1 MANVL
6 NPEPESITLNTTL
19 EPTTLEPATEL
30 EQPPFESTSNPET
43 AEVVEVPALD
53 ADAPTEPVAKAVPVE
68 AAPAEEI
75 APEIVAQAEPVVE
88 AKAEPV
94 VAAAAEPVVEAKAE
108 PVVAAKAEPVVEAKA
123 EPVVE
128 AKAEPVVAA
137 VAETAAEIQAA
148 PEAAPPAT
156 AAAPVA
162 RAKAP
167 EHGLESMDDFSA
179 ALAAFER
186 EQAAEAAA
194 VEAYGDKI
202 VSGTVIKQTEKHL
215 VVDVGL
221 KSEGLVPL
229 EQVLDHSGAVR
240 FNPGDVIDVV
250 IEREEPE
257 GGYLVS
263 FERAQRLRIWDTIEK
278 AANDK
283 TPMTG
288 TVISRVKGGLTVDIG
303 LKAFLPGSQLEIR
316 PVRNLD
322 GYLGQQIE
330 VRVIKLNKKRG
341 NVVVSRKEILEE
353 EQNAKRSTTLEHL
366 GEGAILTG
374 TVKNLT
380 DYGAFVDLGGIDG
393 LLHITDMSWGRL
405 THPRD
410 LVNVGD
416 EIQVKVLKF
425 DKDKQRVS
433 LGFKQLTPDPW
444 LDASERYPVGAH
456 VKGRVL
462 SVTDYG
468 AFVELEQGIEGLVHL
483 SEMTWSKRLKHPSKL
498 VKPGDE
504 VETVVLSVNP
514 ADRRISLG
522 MKQLLENPWENLT
535 EKYPTG
541 AVVEGRVR
549 NLTDFGAFIEIED
562 GIDGLVHVSNLSWT
576 KRVKHPS
583 EIVKKGEK
591 VKAVVLG
598 VEPAEPASLAGHQ
611 AVAARRLGELL
622 RLASGG
628 RRGPRQGAADG
639 AIWSLRRDRGGCRGS
654 LPHLRGRRRRRIE
667 AGDGPGARL
676 QDHQDQRRGEEG
688 GLEPARH
695 RPGGQPHTGR
705 ALQGGYSQASGLQ
718 LHHHARRPDQLAQ
731 GRALS
736 RFPFRHQCTT
746 AALRGGRC
754 CLDFVFH
761 SFSLCP
767 ASTLASAT
775 PGVSFQVKESSTMP
789 RNVDARIPYSAEFQP

>member
-1 MANVL
+1 MAR
-6 NPEPESITLNTTL
+6 
-19 EPTTLEPATEL
+19 
-30 EQPPFESTSNPET
+30 
-43 AEVVEVPALD
+43 
-53 ADAPTEPVAKAVPVE
+53 VAS
-68 AAPAEEI
+68 APAEHS
-75 APEIVAQAEPVVE
+75 AES
-88 AKAEPV
+88 A
-94 VAAAAEPVVEAKAE
+94 
-108 PVVAAKAEPVVEAKA
+108 
-123 EPVVE
+123 
-128 AKAEPVVAA
+128 
-137 VAETAAEIQAA
+137 
-148 PEAAPPAT
+148 
-156 AAAPVA
+156 
-162 RAKAP
+162 
-167 EHGLESMDDFSA
+167 DDFSA
-179 ALAAFER
+179 ALEAFER

-194 VEAYGDKI
+194 VEAYGDKV
-202 VSGTVIKQTEKHL
+202 VSGTVLKQTEKHL

-221 KSEGLVPL
+221 KSEGLVPI
-229 EQVLDHSGAVR
+229 EQVLDHTGAVR
-240 FNPGDVIDVV
+240 FQPGEVIDVV

-263 FERAQRLRIWDTIEK
+263 YEKAQRLRVWDTIEK
-278 AANDK
+278 HANDK
-283 TPMTG
+283 TPMMG
-288 TVISRVKGGLTVDIG
+288 TVVSRVKGGLTVDIG

-456 VKGRVL
+456 VHGRVL

-504 VETVVLSVNP
+504 VDTVVLSVNP

-522 MKQLLENPWENLT
+522 MKQLMENPWENLT
-535 EKYPTG
+535 ERYPAGT
-541 AVVEGRVR
+541 VVEGRVR

-598 VEPAEPASLAGHQ
+598 VEPQNRRLSPRHQ
-611 AVAARRLGELL
+611 AASARCVGELL
-622 RLASGG
+622 CHSP
-628 RRGPRQGAADG
+628 RRRSGPRQGASHRAV
-639 AIWSLRRDRGGCRGS
+639 RR
-654 LPHLRGRRRRRIE
+654 
-667 AGDGPGARL
+667 
-676 QDHQDQRRGEEG
+676 
-688 GLEPARH
+688 
-695 RPGGQPHTGR
+695 
-705 ALQGGYSQASGLQ
+705 
-718 LHHHARRPDQLAQ
+718 
-731 GRALS
+731 
-736 RFPFRHQCTT
+736 FR
-746 AALRGGRC
+746 
-754 CLDFVFH
+754 
-761 SFSLCP
+761 
-767 ASTLASAT
+767 
-775 PGVSFQVKESSTMP
+775 
-789 RNVDARIPYSAEFQP
+789 

>member
-1 MANVL
+1 MPNVL
-6 NPEPESITLNTTL
+6 NPETESITLNTEL
-19 EPTTLEPATEL
+19 ETPTLEPATEQ
-30 EQPPFESTSNPET
+30 EQPSFESTSNPET
-43 AEVVEVPALD
+43 AEAVDLSALD
-53 ADAPTEPVAKAVPVE
+53 ADATTEPVAE
-68 AAPAEEI
+68 AAPAEQATQVEAI
-75 APEIVAQAEPVVE
+75 PPVETAPEAAPR
-88 AKAEPV
+88 AT
-94 VAAAAEPVVEAKAE
+94 AAAPEL
-108 PVVAAKAEPVVEAKA
+108 
-123 EPVVE
+123 
-128 AKAEPVVAA
+128 
-137 VAETAAEIQAA
+137 ETAPATELQTAAA
-148 PEAAPPAT
+148 PEAAPEVAVPSEVVAET
-156 AAAPVA
+156 PVSEVP
-162 RAKAP
+162 AP
-167 EHGLESMDDFSA
+167 EVQVPEEHVSEAHAHDAHGLESMDDFSA

-229 EQVLDHSGAVR
+229 EQVLDHTGAVK
-240 FNPGDVIDVV
+240 FHAGDVIEVV

-263 FERAQRLRIWDTIEK
+263 YERAQRLRVWDVIEK

-283 TPMTG
+283 TPVIG
-288 TVISRVKGGLTVDIG
+288 TVVSRVKGGLTVDIG

-353 EQNAKRSTTLEHL
+353 EQNAKRSGTLEQL
-366 GEGAILTG
+366 GEGAVLTG

-444 LDASERYPVGAH
+444 LDATERYPVGAH
-456 VKGRVL
+456 VHGRVL

-522 MKQLLENPWENLT
+522 MKQLLDNPWENLT
-535 EKYPTG
+535 ERYPAGT
-541 AVVEGRVR
+541 VVEGRVR

-583 EIVKKGEK
+583 EVVKKGEK

-598 VEPAEPASLAGHQ
+598 VEPQ
-611 AVAARRLGELL
+611 NRRLSLGIKQLQPDVWESFFAAHRVGDVVHGKVL
-622 RLASGG
+622 RTA
-628 RRGPRQGAADG
+628 QFGAFVEIAEG
-639 AIWSLRRDRGGCRGS
+639 VEGLCHIS
-654 LPHLRGRRRRRIE
+654 E
-667 AGDGPGARL
+667 AGD
-676 QDHQDQRRGEEG
+676 EG
-688 GLEPARH
+688 GGPSKLE
-695 RPGGQPHTGR
+695 TGLEHDFKIIKINVEEKKVGLSLR
-705 ALQGGYSQASGLQ
+705 AVSGHEAS
-718 LHHHARRPDQLAQ
+718 
-731 GRALS
+731 RAEVQDYKAE
-736 RFPFRHQCTT
+736 REP
-746 AALRGGRC
+746 RGGG
-754 CLDFVFH
+754 H
-761 SFSLCP
+761 KAP
-767 ASTLASAT
+767 
-775 PGVSFQVKESSTMP
+775 VSSSTTTLGDLINWKSE
-789 RNVDARIPYSAEFQP
+789 RES

>member
-6 NPEPESITLNTTL
+6 NPEPESITLNTEL
-19 EPTTLEPATEL
+19 ETPTLEPATEL
-30 EQPPFESTSNPET
+30 EQPLSESTSNTET
-43 AEVVEVPALD
+43 AEAVAAVEPTALD
-53 ADAPTEPVAKAVPVE
+53 ADALTEPVAEAPPVTSTAE
-68 AAPAEEI
+68 AAPATGLATEI
-75 APEIVAQAEPVVE
+75 PAAPAITAEATPAEASPSDLRELEAPADGPPVAEP
-88 AKAEPV
+88 A
-94 VAAAAEPVVEAKAE
+94 
-108 PVVAAKAEPVVEAKA
+108 
-123 EPVVE
+123 
-128 AKAEPVVAA
+128 
-137 VAETAAEIQAA
+137 
-148 PEAAPPAT
+148 EAAHAELEHDT
-156 AAAPVA
+156 
-162 RAKAP
+162 
-167 EHGLESMDDFSA
+167 HGLEGMDDFSA

-194 VEAYGDKI
+194 VEAYGDKV
-202 VSGTVIKQTEKHL
+202 VSGTVIKATDKHL

-229 EQVLDHSGAVR
+229 DQVVDHTGAVK
-240 FNPGDVIDVV
+240 FNAGDVIEVV

-263 FERAQRLRIWDTIEK
+263 YEKAQRLRVWDVIEK

-283 TPMTG
+283 TPVIG
-288 TVISRVKGGLTVDIG
+288 TVVSRVKGGLTVDIG

-353 EQNAKRSTTLEHL
+353 EQTAKRSGTLEQL
-366 GEGAILTG
+366 GEGAVLTG

-444 LDASERYPVGAH
+444 LDATERYPVGAH

-522 MKQLLENPWENLT
+522 MKQLLDNPWENLT
-535 EKYPTG
+535 ERYPAGT
-541 AVVEGRVR
+541 VVEGRVR

-598 VEPAEPASLAGHQ
+598 VEPQ
-611 AVAARRLGELL
+611 NRRLSLGIKQLQPDVWESFFATHRVGDQVHGKVL
-622 RLASGG
+622 RTA
-628 RRGPRQGAADG
+628 QFGAFVEIAEG
-639 AIWSLRRDRGGCRGS
+639 VEGLCHIS
-654 LPHLRGRRRRRIE
+654 E
-667 AGDGPGARL
+667 AGDEGGGPSKLETGLEHEFKIIKINVEEKKVGLSLRAVSGHEASRAEV
-676 QDHQDQRRGEEG
+676 QDYKAESRGE
-688 GLEPARH
+688 
-695 RPGGQPHTGR
+695 
-705 ALQGGYSQASGLQ
+705 
-718 LHHHARRPDQLAQ
+718 
-731 GRALS
+731 
-736 RFPFRHQCTT
+736 
-746 AALRGGRC
+746 RGGS
-754 CLDFVFH
+754 H
-761 SFSLCP
+761 KAP
-767 ASTLASAT
+767 
-775 PGVSFQVKESSTMP
+775 VSSSTTTLGDLINWKSE
-789 RNVDARIPYSAEFQP
+789 RES

>member
-19 EPTTLEPATEL
+19 ETTTLEPATEL
-30 EQPPFESTSNPET
+30 EQPSFESTSNPET

-53 ADAPTEPVAKAVPVE
+53 ADAPTEPVAQAVTVDAAAE
-68 AAPAEEI
+68 SAAPAE
-75 APEIVAQAEPVVE
+75 APPEIQATPAASAPAEPV
-88 AKAEPV
+88 AS
-94 VAAAAEPVVEAKAE
+94 
-108 PVVAAKAEPVVEAKA
+108 
-123 EPVVE
+123 
-128 AKAEPVVAA
+128 
-137 VAETAAEIQAA
+137 
-148 PEAAPPAT
+148 PPAQD
-156 AAAPVA
+156 
-162 RAKAP
+162 KAP
-167 EHGLESMDDFSA
+167 EHGSESMDDFSA

-202 VSGTVIKQTEKHL
+202 VQGTVVKQTEKHL

-229 EQVLDHSGAVR
+229 EQVLDHTGAVR

-263 FERAQRLRIWDTIEK
+263 FERAQRLRVWDSIEK

-283 TPMTG
+283 TPMLG
-288 TVISRVKGGLTVDIG
+288 TVVSRVKGGLTVDIG

-366 GEGAILTG
+366 GEGTILTG

-444 LDASERYPVGAH
+444 LDAAERYPVGAH

-483 SEMTWSKRLKHPSKL
+483 SEMTWSKRLKHPSKM

-522 MKQLLENPWENLT
+522 MKQLMENPWENLT

-598 VEPAEPASLAGHQ
+598 VEPQ
-611 AVAARRLGELL
+611 NRRLSLGIKQLQPDVWESFFATHRVGDVVHGKVL
-622 RLASGG
+622 RTA
-628 RRGPRQGAADG
+628 QFGAFVEIAEG
-639 AIWSLRRDRGGCRGS
+639 VEGLCHIS
-654 LPHLRGRRRRRIE
+654 E
-667 AGDGPGARL
+667 AGDDGGSKL
-676 QDHQDQRRGEEG
+676 ETGFEHDFKIIKINVEEKKV
-688 GLEPARH
+688 GLSL
-695 RPGGQPHTGR
+695 R
-705 ALQGGYSQASGLQ
+705 AVGHEAS
-718 LHHHARRPDQLAQ
+718 RAQ
-731 GRALS
+731 VESYKADTHKH
-736 RFPFRHQCTT
+736 P
-746 AALRGGRC
+746 
-754 CLDFVFH
+754 
-761 SFSLCP
+761 
-767 ASTLASAT
+767 
-775 PGVSFQVKESSTMP
+775 VSSSTTTLGDLINW
-789 RNVDARIPYSAEFQP
+789 RKGER

>member
-6 NPEPESITLNTTL
+6 NPETESITLNTEL
-19 EPTTLEPATEL
+19 ETPTLEPATEL
-30 EQPPFESTSNPET
+30 VQPSSESTSNTET
-43 AEVVEVPALD
+43 SEVAATIALD
-53 ADAPTEPVAKAVPVE
+53 ADAPTSEPVAEAVP
-68 AAPAEEI
+68 
-75 APEIVAQAEPVVE
+75 QAEPEIE
-88 AKAEPV
+88 AAQP
-94 VAAAAEPVVEAKAE
+94 AAAAETE
-108 PVVAAKAEPVVEAKA
+108 
-123 EPVVE
+123 
-128 AKAEPVVAA
+128 A
-137 VAETAAEIQAA
+137 VAEPAAAAETEAVAQPAA
-148 PEAAPPAT
+148 ATAPTEVAAPPAAT
-156 AAAPVA
+156 HH
-162 RAKAP
+162 

-179 ALAAFER
+179 ALEAFER

-215 VVDVGL
+215 IVDVGL
-221 KSEGLVPL
+221 KSEGMVPL
-229 EQVLDHSGAVR
+229 EQVQDHTGAVR
-240 FNPGDVIDVV
+240 FQPGDVIDVV

-263 FERAQRLRIWDTIEK
+263 FERAQRLRVWDTIEK

-283 TPMTG
+283 TPVIG
-288 TVISRVKGGLTVDIG
+288 TVVSRVKGGLTVDIG

-322 GYLGQQIE
+322 GYLGQKIE

-353 EQNAKRSTTLEHL
+353 EQNAKRSTTLDQL
-366 GEGAILTG
+366 GEGAVLTG

-444 LDASERYPVGAH
+444 LDATERYPVGAH

-514 ADRRISLG
+514 SDRRISLG
-522 MKQLLENPWENLT
+522 MKQLMDNPWENLT
-535 EKYPTG
+535 ERYPAGTI
-541 AVVEGRVR
+541 VEGRVR

-583 EIVKKGEK
+583 EVVKKGEK

-598 VEPAEPASLAGHQ
+598 VEPQ
-611 AVAARRLGELL
+611 NRRLSLGIKQLQPDVWESFFATHRVGDVVHGKVL
-622 RLASGG
+622 RTA
-628 RRGPRQGAADG
+628 QFGAFVEIAEG
-639 AIWSLRRDRGGCRGS
+639 VEGLCHIS
-654 LPHLRGRRRRRIE
+654 E
-667 AGDGPGARL
+667 AGD
-676 QDHQDQRRGEEG
+676 EG
-688 GLEPARH
+688 GGASKLE
-695 RPGGQPHTGR
+695 TGLEHDFKIIKINVEEKKVGLSLR
-705 ALQGGYSQASGLQ
+705 AIGHEAS
-718 LHHHARRPDQLAQ
+718 RAQ
-731 GRALS
+731 VESYKADTHKH
-736 RFPFRHQCTT
+736 P
-746 AALRGGRC
+746 
-754 CLDFVFH
+754 
-761 SFSLCP
+761 
-767 ASTLASAT
+767 
-775 PGVSFQVKESSTMP
+775 VSSSTTTLGDLINWKSE
-789 RNVDARIPYSAEFQP
+789 R